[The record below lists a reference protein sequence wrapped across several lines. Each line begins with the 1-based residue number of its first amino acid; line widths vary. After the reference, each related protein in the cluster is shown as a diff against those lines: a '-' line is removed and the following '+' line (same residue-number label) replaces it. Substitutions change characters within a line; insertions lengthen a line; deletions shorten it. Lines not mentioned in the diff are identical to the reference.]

1 MIKFSHEYQKETRAG
16 FCCRFFF
23 NVNFWRVSD
32 LNNLV
37 LKRNPPF
44 GGWSSDFDQNGKAD
58 LKDFSIWK
66 KNCLN

>member
-1 MIKFSHEYQKETRAG
+1 MSTKKKLALAFVAVSFLMSIFG
-16 FCCRFFF
+16 VF
-23 NVNFWRVSD
+23 SD